1 MSMKNWKKWV
11 VFTLL
16 MLWGF
21 ISIAL
26 LSGDADSVRHI
37 ALFEWFAMKFTAAIS
52 FAACYKVTKS
62 CFRHGLLPDIVY
74 TVKE

>member
-1 MSMKNWKKWV
+1 MQNWKKWV
-11 VFTLL
+11 LFTLL

-26 LSGDADSVRHI
+26 LSGDEDPIRHI

-52 FAACYKVTKS
+52 FVACYKVMRY
-62 CFRHGLLPDIVY
+62 CFRRGLLPDIVY